1 MSTLKS
7 LNWDVQEARNK
18 RYVKAFAIM
27 TAVCCVTI
35 CTMPAFAAS
44 NITRGISSGMQK
56 VWTMLVSIAGYV
68 AILSAAISGVNL
80 IIGDA
85 KDAGEAKKKFIRIVI
100 GALIVLMA
108 PTIIQTIFSWFP
120 KSSWVNSF

>member
-1 MSTLKS
+1 MMMELLS
-7 LNWDVQEARNK
+7 
-18 RYVKAFAIM
+18 
-27 TAVCCVTI
+27 VCVL
-35 CTMPAFAAS
+35 
-44 NITRGISSGMQK
+44 QK

-120 KSSWVNSF
+120 KSSWVNNF